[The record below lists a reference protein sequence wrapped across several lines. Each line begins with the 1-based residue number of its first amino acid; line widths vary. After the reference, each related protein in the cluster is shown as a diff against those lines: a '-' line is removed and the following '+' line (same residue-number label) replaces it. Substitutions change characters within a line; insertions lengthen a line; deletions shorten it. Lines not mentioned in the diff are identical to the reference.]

1 MAASRAPLSALVSIR
16 RVQDLDTPAPQA
28 DQNALLYLDLL
39 KRCLSGLLVS
49 EEFQP
54 PQPRTRVERLVNTVL
69 SSALRPRGVEMVRR
83 VAVDVEQRVE
93 GRDWP
98 ARAETM
104 IGMRR
109 LDNLQFC
116 LTDVL
121 RQDVPGDVIETGVW
135 RGGATILMRAVL
147 KAYGDVGRV
156 VWVADSFQG
165 LPKPDVASF
174 PADAG
179 DEHWTQ
185 DALAVSV
192 DEVRANFA
200 TYQLLDDRVHFLAGW
215 FRDTLPTAPIERLS
229 LIRLD
234 GDMYEST
241 MVALRALYPKLSV
254 GGYVIVDDYGA
265 IPACRL
271 AVEDFRAE
279 NGIVDPIEWIDW
291 TGVYWRRS
299 AG

>member
-1 MAASRAPLSALVSIR
+1 MP
-16 RVQDLDTPAPQA
+16 DLDTPAPQA

-54 PQPRTRVERLVNTVL
+54 PQPRTRVERLVNTAL
-69 SSALRPRGVEMVRR
+69 SSALRPRGLEMVRR
-83 VAVDVEQRVE
+83 VPVDVDRRME

-98 ARAETM
+98 TKAETM

-109 LDNLQFC
+109 LDNIQLC

-121 RQDVPGDVIETGVW
+121 RQDIPGDVIETGVW

-147 KAYGDVGRV
+147 KAYGDVGRM

-165 LPKPDVASF
+165 LPEPDPGSF
-174 PADAG
+174 PADTG
-179 DEHWTQ
+179 DDHWTHGF
-185 DALAVSV
+185 LAVSIE
-192 DEVRANFA
+192 EVRANFA

-215 FRDTLPTAPIERLS
+215 FRDTLPSAPIERLS